1 MNRQELESMKDIL
14 EEIMAGDVSVEDIAL
29 QLDAKPEDIRAVL
42 EGKAEKPASQGTI
55 KKATPKVTRASK
67 KVETDNIAL
76 STKMDKIRSVYNK
89 IYRGI
94 PLGTVSDEEY
104 YKNKKR
110 IETARQRIK
119 EKTEGFSELNGEEQA
134 NTLASVKREVYS
146 IINFNIPYQ
155 IALELKGYID
165 TINQTQRRDLKD
177 KFLRTPSSQ
186 LKDLQDKLSSR
197 AVVDIQRRAS
207 FARTPEEIDYLVN
220 LESPVKDDT
229 FFERR
234 KVFYRGALL
243 NRKTNIIQGMR
254 SADMRK
260 MIDPDVKKLIEEFL
274 SVSTDIEEVKTH
286 IKEVAEKE
294 LSKTDD
300 GLGYRRL
307 RKETPEST
315 IIYQIRTLLMDR
327 PDLFPINE
335 NQIPEIESRYFS
347 LVGNDSYYTK
357 GMIAKVIGTNLIGQ
371 GEYVAAK
378 NYSEKR
384 KELPRSIRE
393 RAIEEGG
400 YDSDVKSYLQEVKRI
415 KTDAIGA
422 ELGELLLNRIRG
434 ERDGAKDAAV
444 IDIVDKQ
451 LEPRDDGKRISISL
465 IPLGYDESGI
475 RKITLADI
483 YSDRSLLRE

>member
-42 EGKAEKPASQGTI
+42 EGKTEKPASQGTI

-67 KVETDNIAL
+67 KVETDNSAL

-89 IYRGI
+89 LYRGI
-94 PLGTVSDEEY
+94 PIGAVPDEEY
-104 YKNKKR
+104 YKSLKK
-110 IETARQRIK
+110 IERVKQKIK
-119 EKTEGFSELNGEEQA
+119 ERAESFGKLSKEEQCSA
-134 NTLASVKREVYS
+134 IFDTRNEVAS
-146 IINFNIPYQ
+146 IINSNIPYQ
-155 IALELKGYID
+155 IALEIKGYID
-165 TINQTQRRDLKD
+165 TINQTQRKDLKD
-177 KFLRTPSSQ
+177 KFIRTPSSL
-186 LKDLQDKLSSR
+186 LKDVQDKLSSR
-197 AVVDIQRRAS
+197 AAADIQRRAS
-207 FARTPEEIDYLVN
+207 FARTIAEIDDLLKV
-220 LESPVKDDT
+220 ESPVKNDT
-229 FFERR
+229 FFEQR
-234 KVFYRGALL
+234 KGSYRGSLL
-243 NRKTNIIQGMR
+243 NKKTTIIQNMR
-254 SADMRK
+254 NADMRK
-260 MIDPDVKKLIEEFL
+260 MVDPDVKKIIEEFL

-327 PDLFPINE
+327 PDLFPIKE
-335 NQIPEIESRYFS
+335 EQIPEIESRYFS
-347 LVGNDSYYTK
+347 LVGNDSYFTR
-357 GMIAKVIGTNLIGQ
+357 GMVVKVIGANLVRR
-371 GEYVAAK
+371 GEYKTAQ

-384 KELPRSIRE
+384 RELPRSIRE

-400 YDSDVKSYLQEVKRI
+400 FDPDVKSYLQEVKRI

-422 ELGELLLNRIRG
+422 ELGELLLKRIRG
-434 ERDGAKDAAV
+434 ERDEAKDAAV

-451 LEPRDDGKRISISL
+451 LQPRDDGKRISISL

>member
-14 EEIMAGDVSVEDIAL
+14 EEIIAGDVSVEDIAL

-42 EGKAEKPASQGTI
+42 EGKPKEPV
-55 KKATPKVTRASK
+55 KKTTAKSTKSTRKAATKTNES
-67 KVETDNIAL
+67 
-76 STKMDKIRSVYNK
+76 SSKMDKIRSVYNK
-89 IYRGI
+89 LYRGI

-104 YKNKKR
+104 YKNKGS

-119 EKTEGFSELNGEEQA
+119 EKAEGFSELNGEEQA
-134 NTLASVKREVYS
+134 NTLSSIKREVYS

-165 TINQTQRRDLKD
+165 IISQSNRTTTKD
-177 KFLRTPSSQ
+177 RFGHRPSFYLNDIQ
-186 LKDLQDKLSSR
+186 NKLSSR
-197 AVVDIQRRAS
+197 AAIDIQRRAS

-220 LESPVKDDT
+220 LESPVKNDT
-229 FFERR
+229 FFEQK

-243 NRKTNIIQGMR
+243 NRKTNIMQSMR

-260 MIDPDVKKLIEEFL
+260 MVDPDLKALIDEFL
-274 SVSTDIEEVKTH
+274 SVSTDIEEVKKH
-286 IKEVAEKE
+286 IKELAEKE

-307 RKETPEST
+307 RKDSPEGT
-315 IIYQIRTLLMDR
+315 IIYHMRTLLVDR
-327 PDLFPINE
+327 PDLFPIKE

-347 LVGNDSYYTK
+347 IVESDSYLAK
-357 GMIAKVIGTNLIGQ
+357 GMAAKVIGANLVRR
-371 GEYVAAK
+371 GEYKAAQ

-384 KELPRSIRE
+384 RELPRSIRE
-393 RAIEEGG
+393 RAIEDGG
-400 YDSDVKSYLQEVKRI
+400 YDPDVKSYLQEVKRI

-422 ELGELLLNRIRG
+422 ELGELLLKRIRG
-434 ERDGAKDAAV
+434 ERDEAKDAAV

-451 LEPRDDGKRISISL
+451 LQPRDDGKRISISL
-465 IPLGYDESGI
+465 IPLGYDERGM

-483 YSDRSLLRE
+483 YSDRSLLR